1 MGGTE
6 SGGEDTMSL
15 RESVPAVVSGRA
27 DQVAVDC
34 ERVFK
39 RFGGEVVLDNV
50 SLELKRGSFT
60 SLVGPSGCGKTTLL
74 RIIAGL
80 ETPDRGRIALSG
92 STAPGAGNV
101 ARPSLAVVF
110 QQANLFPWKSVYR
123 NVAFGLELAGAE
135 KETIARSVKGAL
147 EMVNL
152 AGTEKKRSYE
162 LSGGM
167 QQRVGIA
174 RALALDPEVLLMD
187 EPFASVDAQT
197 REELHDELLAI
208 WERTKKSV
216 LFVTHSIDEAIVLSD
231 EIVVMGAHPGRILQR
246 FTVEMPR
253 PRTEETTRLHP
264 EFAELRHAIRELLVR
279 SAMDSPDDTS
289 K

>member
-1 MGGTE
+1 MIVSEPSQSARGTA
-6 SGGEDTMSL
+6 SPDGI
-15 RESVPAVVSGRA
+15 AIN
-27 DQVAVDC
+27 C
-34 ERVFK
+34 ECVLK
-39 RFGGEVVLDNV
+39 RFGQETVLDDV
-50 SLELKRGSFT
+50 HFSLATGSFT

-80 ETPDRGRIALSG
+80 ETPDAGTITLG
-92 STAPGAGNV
+92 SETARAAADGGAS
-101 ARPSLAVVF
+101 RPSLAVVF
-110 QQANLFPWKSVYR
+110 QQANLFPWKSVWR
-123 NVAFGLELAGAE
+123 NVAFGLELAGTDAA
-135 KETIARSVKGAL
+135 TIARNVAEAL
-147 EMVNL
+147 ALVNL
-152 AGTEKKRSYE
+152 TGNEKKRPYQ

-174 RALALDPEVLLMD
+174 RALALDPDVLLMD

-231 EIVVMGAHPGRILQR
+231 EIVVMGARPGRVLER
-246 FTVEMPR
+246 FEVRMPR

-264 EFAELRHAIRELLVR
+264 DFAELRHSIRELLVR
-279 SAMDSPDDTS
+279 SAVDAE
-289 K
+289 

>member
-1 MGGTE
+1 MRPAEIEWGT
-6 SGGEDTMSL
+6 T
-15 RESVPAVVSGRA
+15 PATPTPATPSTPTA
-27 DQVAVDC
+27 DVAVSC
-34 ERVFK
+34 ERVYK
-39 RFGGEVVLDNV
+39 RFGSETVLDNV
-50 SLELKRGSFT
+50 SFNLGQGSFT

-80 ETPDRGRIALSG
+80 ETPDHGKISLTG
-92 STAPGAGNV
+92 SPSTRASEN
-101 ARPSLAVVF
+101 ARRQSLAVVF
-110 QQANLFPWKSVYR
+110 QQANLFPWKSVWR
-123 NVAFGLELAGAE
+123 NVAFGLELAKADSM
-135 KETIARSVKGAL
+135 TIERSVANAL
-147 EMVNL
+147 ALVGL
-152 AGTEKKRSYE
+152 TGTEKKRPYQ

-174 RALALDPEVLLMD
+174 RALALDPSVLLMD

-231 EIVVMGAHPGRILQR
+231 EIAVMGARPGRMLKR

-264 EFAELRHAIRELLVR
+264 QFAELRHSIRELLVR
-279 SAMDSPDDTS
+279 NALDAPAAATN
-289 K
+289 

>member
-1 MGGTE
+1 MK
-6 SGGEDTMSL
+6 
-15 RESVPAVVSGRA
+15 PAGARWDA
-27 DQVAVDC
+27 PTARRDDVAVNC
-34 ERVFK
+34 EGVVK
-39 RFGGEVVLDNV
+39 RFGAETVLDNV
-50 SLELKRGSFT
+50 SLNLRRGTFT

-80 ETPDRGRIALSG
+80 ETPDRGRISLSG
-92 STAPGAGNV
+92 LAGDKAGANA

-110 QQANLFPWKSVYR
+110 QQANLFPWKSVWR
-123 NVAFGLELAGAE
+123 NVAFGLELSKADPA
-135 KETIARSVKGAL
+135 TIARRVSDAL
-147 EMVNL
+147 AMVGL
-152 AGTEKKRSYE
+152 TGTEKKRPYQ

-174 RALALDPEVLLMD
+174 RALALDPAMLLMD

-231 EIVVMGAHPGRILQR
+231 EIVVMGAHPGRILTR
-246 FTVEMPR
+246 FGVEMPR

-264 EFAELRHAIRELLVR
+264 QFAELRHSIRELLVR
-279 SAMDSPDDTS
+279 SALDAPTAVG
-289 K
+289 

>member
-1 MGGTE
+1 MSVQE
-6 SGGEDTMSL
+6 SA
-15 RESVPAVVSGRA
+15 RVVSQEKGA
-27 DQVAVDC
+27 NTAAVTC
-34 ERVFK
+34 HRVFK
-39 RFGGEVVLDNV
+39 RFGSEVVLDNI
-50 SLELKRGSFT
+50 SLSLKRGSFT

-74 RIIAGL
+74 RIVAGL
-80 ETPDRGRIALSG
+80 ETPDRGTITLAG
-92 STAPGAGNV
+92 STPAGAGA

-123 NVAFGLELAGAE
+123 NVAFGLELAGASSA
-135 KETIARSVKGAL
+135 TIATNVAHAL

-152 AGTEKKRSYE
+152 SGTEKKRPYE

-197 REELHDELLAI
+197 REELHDELLEI

-231 EIVVMGAHPGRILQR
+231 EVVVMGARPGRILRRLDVQ
-246 FTVEMPR
+246 MPR
-253 PRTEETTRLHP
+253 PRTEESTRQHP
-264 EFAELRHAIRELLVR
+264 EFSELRHTIRELLVR
-279 SAMDSPDDTS
+279 SAVDAADDAAG
-289 K
+289 